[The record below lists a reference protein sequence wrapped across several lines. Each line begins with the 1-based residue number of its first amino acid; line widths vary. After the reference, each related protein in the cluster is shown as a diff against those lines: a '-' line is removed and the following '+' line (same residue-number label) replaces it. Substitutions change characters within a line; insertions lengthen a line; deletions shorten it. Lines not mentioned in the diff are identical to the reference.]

1 MQKVATANSAL
12 RSGIQASGFAF
23 HTFRY
28 DGPTSVLRLIKLMII
43 VAIICITPVHIPPK
57 TAARAGLFKSKFIKF
72 LFFY

>member
-28 DGPTSVLRLIKLMII
+28 DGPSYV
-43 VAIICITPVHIPPK
+43 
-57 TAARAGLFKSKFIKF
+57 FKFVRFF
-72 LFFY
+72 L